1 MTTVPAN
8 IADQVM
14 QTKMELAELRTR
26 YEYQSMT
33 MAELKLGQA
42 SLLIQLREIQD
53 TLVQA
58 RGGWRVLMLLGGVG
72 AAIGSL
78 ATYLMQNF
86 QFRG

>member
-1 MTTVPAN
+1 MSALPVNYTEQ
-8 IADQVM
+8 IM
-14 QTKMELAELRTR
+14 QAKLEIAELRTR

-33 MAELKLGQA
+33 MAELKLGQT
-42 SLLIQLREIQD
+42 SLLMQLREIQD

-58 RGGWRVLMLLGGVG
+58 KGGWRVLMLLGGVG

-78 ATYLMQNF
+78 ATYIVQNF

>member
-33 MAELKLGQA
+33 MAELKLGQT
-42 SLLIQLREIQD
+42 SLLMQLREIQD

-58 RGGWRVLMLLGGVG
+58 KGGWRVLMLLGGVG

>member
-1 MTTVPAN
+1 MTVAPIN
-8 IADQVM
+8 FSEQII

-58 RGGWRVLMLLGGVG
+58 KGGWRVLMLLGGVG

-86 QFRG
+86 QIRG